1 MKSKGRVGVF
11 TQRSGQP
18 GKQGILLCMQM
29 IGISQVLLNWP
40 VQLGWWSWEHLV
52 CSASCVRRMY
62 QPKCSLKN
70 VFFSPHTPSKQPA
83 NGLAFQEKKKLK
95 CFSFLANQ
103 FRRSSFS
110 RVGVC
115 IMTCSGQIPAPTP
128 VSAWELRWVK

>member
-62 QPKCSLKN
+62 QPKCSLQN

-83 NGLAFQEKKKLK
+83 NGLAFQEKKKIKVLFILGK
-95 CFSFLANQ
+95 SVQEEQFQPCWCVHHDLFWANPCTHPCECLGVE
-103 FRRSSFS
+103 
-110 RVGVC
+110 VG
-115 IMTCSGQIPAPTP
+115 
-128 VSAWELRWVK
+128 